1 MTDKNVTEQSVTL
14 QFRPFAILIAV
25 LLFLAGFL
33 LGGLYMHTVTQGK
46 ADMQHLQDVI
56 DRYHDWERF
65 SAHVRED
72 QRRFGARR
80 IQFHS
85 DIYLASHKPAM
96 AAQHGAFS
104 RAPVKQAEASKPA
117 PAASN
122 SNSAPAPP
130 SASPSGTAG
139 ALPEAAPVAE
149 QPLVQAEVEHLQL
162 VGDDGSESRYVVQVT
177 LTNVQGGS
185 EVLAPSNL
193 ELQDQNGKTYTA
205 YQASPPL
212 PDGGIA
218 SNVSYQTELYFLI
231 PHESI
236 PQKLIVAGASSSE
249 VTPLR

>member
-1 MTDKNVTEQSVTL
+1 MTDKNVTEKNVTL

-33 LGGLYMHTVTQGK
+33 LGGLYMHTVTQGR

-56 DRYHDWERF
+56 DRYHDWVRF
-65 SAHVRED
+65 AAHVRED
-72 QRRFGARR
+72 QRRFGSRR
-80 IQFHS
+80 IPFQS
-85 DIYLASHKPAM
+85 DTYLASHKQAVAARRVAISRTPA
-96 AAQHGAFS
+96 
-104 RAPVKQAEASKPA
+104 KQAAA
-117 PAASN
+117 PS
-122 SNSAPAPP
+122 SP
-130 SASPSGTAG
+130 SASPSGPDA
-139 ALPEAAPVAE
+139 ALPEAAPVAD

-185 EVLAPSNL
+185 EVLSPANL
-193 ELQDQNGKTYTA
+193 ELQDQNGKTFTA

-212 PDGGIA
+212 PGGGIA